1 MLSWYSTS
9 QTRNQI
15 LVRNLSLLTSPPLAP
30 SLAVLQ
36 AAVWCHEIGRLGG
49 SLPFFTAG
57 ATGCVRECKLGTTT
71 RTALQ
76 AWISHMQSAEWLS
89 KSTFFFFFF
98 FLKSTKKLHNLWA
111 SRNGESTID
120 SDTFRFLNTFHL
132 NWRIHPLEMNIFH
145 GTTGSKLAFFV
156 LWNPTSSTNHTMK

>member
-57 ATGCVRECKLGTTT
+57 ATGCVRECKLGTT
-71 RTALQ
+71 RTALH
-76 AWISHMQSAEWLS
+76 ARISHMQSAEWLS
-89 KSTFFFFFF
+89 KSTFF
-98 FLKSTKKLHNLWA
+98 LKKKHQKAPQSLGKQ
-111 SRNGESTID
+111 NGENTID

-132 NWRIHPLEMNIFH
+132 NRQIHLLEIKIFS
-145 GTTGSKLAFFV
+145 GTTGSKLAFSCTLKPNV
-156 LWNPTSSTNHTMK
+156 KH